1 MCLRVYVNRAGW
13 LIHRWRQG
21 HQLFNG
27 AAPRKDAVLR
37 HPDFRPM
44 TKKGRET
51 IMATTTS
58 LLAARFDPSRQ
69 IEWCFLFLEHL
80 NEFATLAWHLVEDC
94 KPIEY
99 LIWRALARLED
110 IPFDTT
116 VPLLTYNQAR
126 DMLIAEAIAYL
137 HVAHDQ
143 RQEEAAFADQPSD
156 CDLPHLPRVPSHR
169 ETALRSSEADLAR
182 FFQVSQ
188 SLVPELVRHAIGGLG
203 QRLLSP
209 RAVDCYDA

>member
-1 MCLRVYVNRAGW
+1 
-13 LIHRWRQG
+13 
-21 HQLFNG
+21 
-27 AAPRKDAVLR
+27 
-37 HPDFRPM
+37 M
-44 TKKGRET
+44 TDKGREA

-58 LLAARFDPSRQ
+58 LSAAPFDTSRQ

-80 NEFATLAWHLVEDC
+80 NEFATLAWHLVADS

-116 VPLLTYNQAR
+116 LPLLTYNQAR
-126 DMLIAEAIAYL
+126 DMLIAEAITYL
-137 HVAHDQ
+137 HLQNDQ
-143 RQEEAAFADQPSD
+143 HQEEAMFADQPSR
-156 CDLPHLPRVPSHR
+156 CELPRLPRLASLR
-169 ETALRSSEADLAR
+169 ETVLRSSEADLAR

-188 SLVPELVRHAIGGLG
+188 SLVPELVQHAIGGLG

-209 RAVDCYDA
+209 RGTECYDA

>member
-1 MCLRVYVNRAGW
+1 
-13 LIHRWRQG
+13 
-21 HQLFNG
+21 
-27 AAPRKDAVLR
+27 
-37 HPDFRPM
+37 M
-44 TKKGRET
+44 TDKGREA

-58 LLAARFDPSRQ
+58 LSAAPFDPSRQ

-80 NEFATLAWHLVEDC
+80 NEFATLAWHLVADS

-116 VPLLTYNQAR
+116 LPLLTYNQAR
-126 DMLIAEAIAYL
+126 DMLIAEAITYL
-137 HVAHDQ
+137 HLQNDR
-143 RQEEAAFADQPSD
+143 RQEEAVFPDQPS
-156 CDLPHLPRVPSHR
+156 CCELPHLPRLASLQETVP
-169 ETALRSSEADLAR
+169 RSSEADLAR

-188 SLVPELVRHAIGGLG
+188 SLVPELVQHAIGGLG

-209 RAVDCYDA
+209 RGTECYDA